1 MQMGMNMMKFV
12 ANHRY
17 RFSSPSLAFFTGI
30 LVTSIHMMLELLTF
44 LVLTIS
50 TDTLQIVINF
60 MGLVAISEFE
70 DYVAQSVNIDNY
82 KSRLLGEEFKKF
94 CFTIARTTSKSAM
107 TIRKEHEIEEIKVSD
122 EELKK
127 ILYNCTF
134 PTHIGIKERSW

>member
-70 DYVAQSVNIDNY
+70 DYVAHSVNIDNY
-82 KSRLLGEEFKKF
+82 KSILLGEEFKKF
-94 CFTIARTTSKSAM
+94 CFTIV
-107 TIRKEHEIEEIKVSD
+107 VSIASCPSSS
-122 EELKK
+122 EFANPSTNGSTLKLPAFSQAVELQS
-127 ILYNCTF
+127 LAA
-134 PTHIGIKERSW
+134 